1 MFVINSEISYWKSC
15 DTLNLNSKDENHH
28 SWSFLHD
35 NRGGCNR
42 RCRDGTAAG
51 WATASLAIR
60 FLTTGAHTT
69 AHCPSLRLMRTHA
82 YICGHMH
89 TQRHTQGPYV
99 PTRVHKR
106 TLREGRNTSSRN
118 LCCGTCSPSTIPA
131 APQVKLPHSNTHTY
145 TSTTTTAS
153 LYANIWINNLS
164 HVVTLIWTKHAFG
177 FKRIARAAW
186 ASLKQLSSTH
196 FTTVCAN

>member
-28 SWSFLHD
+28 SWSFLRD

-106 TLREGRNTSSRN
+106 TLREGTKHKLTKSLLRHLFTINNPS
-118 LCCGTCSPSTIPA
+118 CSPS
-131 APQVKLPHSNTHTY
+131 QVTTQQHTHIHIHNNNCLTLRKHLDKQSLPRGDSYLNQTC
-145 TSTTTTAS
+145 
-153 LYANIWINNLS
+153 IWL
-164 HVVTLIWTKHAFG
+164 
-177 FKRIARAAW
+177 
-186 ASLKQLSSTH
+186 
-196 FTTVCAN
+196 